1 MGKMAPGRKDYVDD
15 VSEQDKADYAE
26 WLEAQSEKTDGA
38 DEGEFSV
45 ARWLKGRAMDDGTRI
60 VIDLD
65 AVVLKTKS
73 FCPYGF
79 YAATLESVKTR
90 YTDRGFEYLILRFEV
105 EFKDQEDEEVQVFY
119 PTMVRWVKT
128 SDGRVPV
135 RTQKVLDAF
144 ECPAPSDMIHYVGE
158 LVNIE
163 VVKGDDFDW
172 NGQKYMKARIKS
184 VTPWTI
190 IGPWPEK
197 DSASLQRKITE
208 QTPEE
213 LLADVN

>member
-1 MGKMAPGRKDYVDD
+1 M
-15 VSEQDKADYAE
+15 DKADYAE
-26 WLEAQSEKTDGA
+26 WLEAQSEKNDGA

-45 ARWLKGRAMDDGTRI
+45 ARWLKGRKAAATARI

-65 AVVLKTKS
+65 AVVSKTKS

-105 EFKDQEDEEVQVFY
+105 ETKDQEDEEVQSFY
-119 PTMVRWVKT
+119 PTMLRWTKKK
-128 SDGRVPV
+128 DGRVPV

-144 ECPAPSDMIHYVGE
+144 ECPAPSHMIHYVGE

-163 VVKGDDFDW
+163 IVKGDDFDW

-184 VTPWTI
+184 VTPWTV
-190 IGPWPEK
+190 IGPWPWK
-197 DSASLQRKITE
+197 DSVSLQRKITE
-208 QTPEE
+208 ETP
-213 LLADVN
+213 ADVN